1 MKVGRPSKRFETQK
15 KILEALSNSRYP
27 LTLLKI
33 SKICS
38 LNWGTAKKY
47 INELI
52 SIGKVKVFEIN
63 SSKTKKTRLYVINK

>member
-15 KILEALSNSRYP
+15 KILEVLSSSKYP

-33 SKICS
+33 SKICN